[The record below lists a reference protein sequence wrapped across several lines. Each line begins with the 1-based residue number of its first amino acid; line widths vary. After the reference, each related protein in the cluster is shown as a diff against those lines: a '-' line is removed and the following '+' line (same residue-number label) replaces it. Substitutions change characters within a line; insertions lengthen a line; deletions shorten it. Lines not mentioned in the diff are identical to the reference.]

1 MSSDVA
7 VLETVPTTSP
17 NLFGASSP
25 EAVLIIA
32 QEMAAPLAKV
42 IRDNDMITVIKGNE
56 HVQIEGWQTLG
67 SMLGISAHTVWSRPI
82 EGDDPVR
89 NAGWEARA
97 EARTRYGEVVGSAE
111 AMCMRNERGG
121 QWRQADEYAVRS
133 MSQTRA
139 QSKALASALRFVM
152 TLAGTSGS
160 PAEEVPD
167 AAVPAWARPVPD
179 LHELV
184 RACADVL
191 GGTLNM
197 ELATEHAKTL
207 CQRIYNDCGG
217 DVPMVVWQTFS
228 LLLGAMLDRDAVGEA
243 EGGDEQPTAT
253 VVGDAVGEATEAEV
267 AGGNAELDA
276 DDAARDTYGTAPTDP
291 RDPETTTEE
300 DQS

>member
-67 SMLGISAHTVWSRPI
+67 SMLGISAHTVWSRPV
-82 EGDDPVR
+82 EDDTTRELTPGR

-167 AAVPAWARPVPD
+167 AAIPAWARPVPD

-191 GGTLNM
+191 GGTLDM
-197 ELATEHAKTL
+197 ELATERAKTL

-243 EGGDEQPTAT
+243 EGGDEQPMAT
-253 VVGDAVGEATEAEV
+253 VVIAGEPPDPTATDDVVEA
-267 AGGNAELDA
+267 N
-276 DDAARDTYGTAPTDP
+276 
-291 RDPETTTEE
+291 DPEVDEPAPDTTTEE